1 MQVHGGISMFEYQTT
16 IQLHNTDAA
25 GIMFFANYFKLA
37 HDAYE
42 AFLES
47 IGFSIRDM
55 LDKLD
60 FLLVIVH
67 AEADFKVPYC
77 LGEEINIKIHL
88 KKISNSSVVF
98 RYDFFNSNQEKTGY
112 AKTVHVSINKKTNQK
127 QNLPESLRLSLENVK

>member
-1 MQVHGGISMFEYQTT
+1 MQVHGGIFMFEYQTT

-67 AEADFKVPYC
+67 AEADFKVPYR
-77 LGEEINIKIHL
+77 LGEQINITIYLEKV
-88 KKISNSSVVF
+88 SNSSLVF
-98 RYDFFNSNQEKTGY
+98 QYDFLNSNQEKTGY

-127 QNLPESLRLSLENVK
+127 QILPESLRLALDKIM

>member
-1 MQVHGGISMFEYQTT
+1 MFEFQTK
-16 IQLHNTDAA
+16 IKLHHTDAA
-25 GIMFFANYFKLA
+25 GIMFFANYFELA

-67 AEADFKVPYC
+67 AEADFKVPYR
-77 LGEEINIKIHL
+77 LGEKINIKIHL
-88 KKISNSSVVF
+88 EKISTSSIVLQ
-98 RYDFFNSNQEKTGY
+98 YDFLNSNQKKTGF

-127 QNLPESLRLSLENVK
+127 QILPESLRLALDNVK